1 MKIQNMQDERVV
13 ALRRKINSEAYGILM
28 IVLLGSI
35 LVQQYLFNAPFK
47 QYAVEVICF
56 FGMSLYMTIRYMTL
70 GLDIY
75 GEGKRSKVIP
85 FVNSIVAGIVVT
97 VINGVLNYTQYA
109 EKYKEDGIGY
119 FIAVLAVTFIS
130 ATIST
135 FVVMSCLNYL
145 NKKRQAKIQKQLDE
159 KEQDEYFVKSS
170 QNSKNG

>member
-1 MKIQNMQDERVV
+1 MKKQDMQDERVV
-13 ALRRKINSEAYGILM
+13 AQRRKINSEAYGILM

-35 LVQQYLFNAPFK
+35 LVQQFLLNAPFK

-75 GEGKRSKVIP
+75 GEGKRANAIP
-85 FVNSIVAGIVVT
+85 LVNSIVAGLVVT
-97 VINGVLNYTQYA
+97 VINGVLNYVQYA
-109 EKYKEDGIGY
+109 EKYKEEGIVY

-145 NKKRQAKIQKQLDE
+145 NKKNQTRIQKQLDE
-159 KEQDEYFVKSS
+159 KEQGE
-170 QNSKNG
+170 